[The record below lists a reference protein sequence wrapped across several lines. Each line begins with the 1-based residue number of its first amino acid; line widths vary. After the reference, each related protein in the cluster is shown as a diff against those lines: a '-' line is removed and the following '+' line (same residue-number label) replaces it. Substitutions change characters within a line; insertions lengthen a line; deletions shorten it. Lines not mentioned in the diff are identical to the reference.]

1 MRILVSAGY
10 DKSKAAIALCELT
23 KRTGHEVV
31 GVVIVTPYSLKRLHQ
46 LILQRGKEGL
56 ITAIKKLL
64 PGFSSSSGGGVDY
77 LARYLEELGI
87 VSRSLSQ
94 WAKTNTV
101 PCKVV
106 ENINSKESVNFVSG
120 KNIDVLIYGGGGIL
134 RRPLIEA
141 ANRTIIN
148 PHCGPLPEIRG
159 MNAIEWAFLLGF
171 PLDVTVHFI
180 DKGIDT
186 GEIISRVPLTFNDD
200 ISMDELRAKAVIS
213 GITEI
218 HRLLT
223 IHDSIESLPRQKNVG
238 IVAGRQCYIMAP
250 ALQELVAIR
259 LQR

>member
-1 MRILVSAGY
+1 AGY
-10 DKSKAAIALCELT
+10 DKSKAAIALSELI
-23 KRTGHEVV
+23 KRSGHEVV
-31 GVVIVTPYSLKRLHQ
+31 GIVIVTPFSVKRLHQ

-56 ITAIKKLL
+56 KTAIKKLL
-64 PGFSSSSGGGVDY
+64 PGFSSSGGGVDY

-87 VSRSLSQ
+87 VSRSLSH
-94 WAKTNTV
+94 WAKNNAV

-106 ENINSKESVNFVSG
+106 ENINSKESINFVSG
-120 KNIDVLIYGGGGIL
+120 KNIDALIYGGGGLL
-134 RRPLIEA
+134 RKPLIDA
-141 ANRTIIN
+141 ANQTIIN

-186 GEIISRVPLTFNDD
+186 GEIISRVPLTFNND